1 MYILH
6 DQGHPFS
13 RSYGVNL
20 PNSLTKVSSFT
31 LVFSTHPPVSVCG
44 TGTAPSP
51 FRGFSRQPGT
61 VTSALRLPFTP
72 RPPGAV
78 FPTPLYGLHVWPGSA
93 ILQVDF
99 PHCVT
104 PSLSRCGS
112 GILTGCP
119 SPTPAGLG
127 LGPTNPTRTGL
138 PSESLGFR

>member
-1 MYILH
+1 MCILH
-6 DQGHPFS
+6 TRGHPFS

-31 LVFSTHPPVSVCG
+31 LVYSTHPPVSVCG
-44 TGTAPSP
+44 TGTDPSL
-51 FRGFSRQPGT
+51 FRGFSWQPGT

-72 RPPGAV
+72 RPPEAV
-78 FPTPLYGLHVWPGSA
+78 FPTPLIGLHVWPGSA
-93 ILQVDF
+93 IRQVDS

-104 PSLSRCGS
+104 PSLWFCGS

-127 LGPTNPTRTGL
+127 LGPTNPTRTDL
-138 PSESLGFR
+138 PSESLGLR